1 MLVMEEGGVMS
12 REIGETTPRRAL
24 TRVRTAAAD
33 PVVVARVAAAAV
45 TAEGEEEEMVA
56 LQEKVGNMIDTVAI
70 A

>member
-1 MLVMEEGGVMS
+1 MEERGVMS
-12 REIGETTPRRAL
+12 RETGETTPRRAL
-24 TRVRTAAAD
+24 TQVRTAAAD
-33 PVVVARVAAAAV
+33 PVVVARVAAV